1 MVDMNV
7 IMLEGIGL
15 YIVLAIILFMMVA
28 IAVLAWSGIRQDEKM
43 EMLNA
48 ELTSLKISNNNLNGE
63 NWRYRLKF
71 GALDLKEDIKDVG
84 N

>member
-7 IMLEGIGL
+7 IILEGIGL

-63 NWRYRLKF
+63 NWRYRLKY